1 MHGAMKMHASW
12 PQAALLA
19 PLLLCN
25 AFDDVQTDGPSS
37 ESEVCQC
44 PKGEVRGEYKWLFF
58 ACLPFIL
65 FLELVIALL
74 LIRDNKRKETLAK
87 AQLVAVSHTPS
98 TCEGDLD
105 STLTKTIRFMEKV
118 SGTRSL
124 DNSRSRWQ
132 EWTLEASQLR
142 TALLSNQDLHKPINF
157 REELMKKYNSAT
169 SKEEGVER
177 RHTSEIVRFL
187 IGSNTSELVT
197 LPMDRSCN
205 HPGVS
210 PNSLLSM
217 SASVNALEHEADAN
231 VRIARVL
238 KTLNKQHNIPWDK
251 VCRSFFVDFT
261 VGADA
266 PQGVLVAATMVVL
279 YRFNLFELLEMD
291 DTQVGQFLS
300 KVEQG
305 YPNNPYHNA
314 GHAADVTARLG
325 TILHTSGIALRLLS
339 TGEMGAVKLL
349 AVILAAAMHDYEHP
363 GHTNQYAVVMGL
375 KQAKIYNDK
384 TVYENWSLYCA
395 LAFMDMPCFPFHGF
409 PFRQELRT
417 SIINFVLAT
426 DMSSHFDLV
435 GNAKNTLVG
444 LIKPDKGI
452 DFFELEPKQQDSI
465 LKLALKV
472 ADIGHCAT
480 PLPQH
485 IRWVERLQKE
495 FFAQGD
501 MERMNAITISPLMDR
516 TKSGP
521 CKGRNQ
527 VGFFEVIVIPLYKL
541 WVLMFPTC
549 KPLLH
554 QVSKNLE
561 FWQQHPGDPPALME
575 QLLSESRAKGLAQ
588 ATETLIATFRTA
600 TQQVLQGRTGSNKIE
615 QDQGISEQSF
625 EQSFETYHSYSRAAR
640 HVNAAPAPA
649 VPYQRHLIEQLPKGA
664 DTVIDIN
671 ANLLSKSRDIL
682 SKPRESCPEPV
693 RKMSSMIDG
702 HHLSSLIEATTSS
715 VTLLDSAESDP

>member
-1 MHGAMKMHASW
+1 MKMHASW

-266 PQGVLVAATMVVL
+266 PQG
-279 YRFNLFELLEMD
+279 
-291 DTQVGQFLS
+291 
-300 KVEQG
+300 
-305 YPNNPYHNA
+305 
-314 GHAADVTARLG
+314 
-325 TILHTSGIALRLLS
+325 
-339 TGEMGAVKLL
+339 
-349 AVILAAAMHDYEHP
+349 
-363 GHTNQYAVVMGL
+363 
-375 KQAKIYNDK
+375 
-384 TVYENWSLYCA
+384 
-395 LAFMDMPCFPFHGF
+395 
-409 PFRQELRT
+409 
-417 SIINFVLAT
+417 
-426 DMSSHFDLV
+426 
-435 GNAKNTLVG
+435 
-444 LIKPDKGI
+444 
-452 DFFELEPKQQDSI
+452 
-465 LKLALKV
+465 
-472 ADIGHCAT
+472 
-480 PLPQH
+480 
-485 IRWVERLQKE
+485 
-495 FFAQGD
+495 
-501 MERMNAITISPLMDR
+501 
-516 TKSGP
+516 
-521 CKGRNQ
+521 
-527 VGFFEVIVIPLYKL
+527 
-541 WVLMFPTC
+541 
-549 KPLLH
+549 
-554 QVSKNLE
+554 
-561 FWQQHPGDPPALME
+561 
-575 QLLSESRAKGLAQ
+575 
-588 ATETLIATFRTA
+588 
-600 TQQVLQGRTGSNKIE
+600 
-615 QDQGISEQSF
+615 
-625 EQSFETYHSYSRAAR
+625 
-640 HVNAAPAPA
+640 
-649 VPYQRHLIEQLPKGA
+649 
-664 DTVIDIN
+664 
-671 ANLLSKSRDIL
+671 
-682 SKPRESCPEPV
+682 
-693 RKMSSMIDG
+693 
-702 HHLSSLIEATTSS
+702 
-715 VTLLDSAESDP
+715 